1 MSPSQDYQE
10 VLTEARSKVEEG
22 LAISDEIMNEI
33 ATSAPGELST
43 RLTTVL
49 SRKGKRVRSTL
60 MFLLARTSSEGADS
74 VDLRRVAS
82 GAASIEMLHLASL
95 LHDDVI
101 DETDIRRG
109 KPTAHSQWGNS
120 MAILVGDYALSKAL
134 ELVVSDPDNRVPTY
148 VSVASSKLVA
158 GEVLEL
164 DHTGTC
170 LTLSKYY
177 EIIDGKTAALIEAA
191 AACGAIY
198 GGHDESTVKACAAMG
213 RDFGIAFQ
221 IIDDLLDFGIGAT
234 HLDKALYTDLA
245 NDVMTLPMI
254 LFYDQCSDEAAAQMD
269 QLRKQAGSV
278 EIQEQIVEIF
288 KTAGVFEKTK
298 TMAMKH
304 VEDALG
310 VLASLPDGEG
320 KTSLIQ
326 MCGTMAFRSK

>member
-1 MSPSQDYQE
+1 MSQKEDYQE
-10 VLTEARSKVEEG
+10 VLKNARYQVENG
-22 LAISDEIMNEI
+22 LELSDQIMNEI
-33 ATSAPGELST
+33 AEAAPGELRT
-43 RLTTVL
+43 RLKTVL

-60 MFLLARTSSEGADS
+60 MFLLARTARDGVDS
-74 VDLRRVAS
+74 INLERVAK

-109 KPTAHSQWGNS
+109 NPTAHSQWGNS

-134 ELVVSDPDNRVPTY
+134 ELVVSDEDRRVPTF
-148 VSVASSKLVA
+148 VSIASSKLVA

-164 DHTGTC
+164 DHTGGC
-170 LTLSKYY
+170 LSLSKYY

-198 GGHDESTVKACAAMG
+198 AGHDEDNVAKCAAMG

-221 IIDDLLDFGIGAT
+221 IIDDLLDYGIGAVD
-234 HLDKALYTDLA
+234 LDKALYTDLA

-254 LFYDQCSDEAAAQMD
+254 LFYEKADKSLHAQVD
-269 QLRKQAGSV
+269 GLRTQA
-278 EIQEQIVEIF
+278 EIKENQEKIVEIF
-288 KTAGVFEKTK
+288 AEVGVFDETK

-304 VEDALG
+304 IESALE

-320 KTSLIQ
+320 KAALIQ
-326 MCGTMAFRSK
+326 MCGTMAFRSN

>member
-10 VLTEARSKVEEG
+10 VLTNARSTVQEG
-22 LAISDEIMNEI
+22 LDISDAIMNEI
-33 ATSAPGELST
+33 AAAAPGELST
-43 RLTTVL
+43 RLSTVL

-60 MFLLARTSSEGADS
+60 MFLLARTSAEGVDS
-74 VDLRRVAS
+74 IDLRRVAS

-134 ELVVSDPDNRVPTY
+134 ELVVGDEDRRVPTF
-148 VSVASSKLVA
+148 VSMASSKLVA

-164 DHTGTC
+164 DHTGGC
-170 LTLSKYY
+170 LTLAKYY

-198 GGHDESTVKACAAMG
+198 GGHDEATVKRCGSMG

-234 HLDKALYTDLA
+234 DLDKALYTDLA

-254 LFYDQCSDEAAAQMD
+254 LYYEQADESQTAKMD
-269 QLRKQAGSV
+269 ALRKEASAV
-278 EIQEQIVEIF
+278 EVQEKIVEIF
-288 KTAGVFEKTK
+288 KAAGVFEKTK
-298 TMAMKH
+298 SIAMKH
-304 VEDALG
+304 VEDALA

-320 KTSLIQ
+320 KDSLIQ